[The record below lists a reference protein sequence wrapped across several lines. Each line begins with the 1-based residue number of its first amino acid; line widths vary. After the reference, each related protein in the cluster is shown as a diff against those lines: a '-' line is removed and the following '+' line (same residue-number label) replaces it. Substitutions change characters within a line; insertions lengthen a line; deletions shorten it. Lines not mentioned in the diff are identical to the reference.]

1 LDGAAKNFILNLDTH
16 GRHLFPFPYYIYI
29 CILPNFTDRSSQVTS
44 SAHHSARSYISF
56 DVRTKTNIWNG
67 RISPQ
72 PPSSS
77 SCSSS
82 SPPVRYHHAHKAITS
97 CMPCRL
103 VSRSIVFSHVHA
115 YAMSEGFS
123 DACNN
128 GHPSGAY
135 KGPCWP
141 LIKNEEC
148 SRVCIGENSDNLSGS
163 CNIAF
168 QCWCWT
174 GCDSKIAVAAAAT
187 PPPIQP

>member
-1 LDGAAKNFILNLDTH
+1 LDGAAKKILSSTWAHMDVIS
-16 GRHLFPFPYYIYI
+16 FPFHTIYI

-56 DVRTKTNIWNG
+56 DVRTKTNG
-67 RISPQ
+67 TEESLHSRHRRPLARH
-72 PPSSS
+72 PHR
-77 SCSSS
+77 
-82 SPPVRYHHAHKAITS
+82 RYGTTHKAITS
-97 CMPCRL
+97 RMPCRRL
-103 VSRSIVFSHVHA
+103 VSRSIVFSHVHG
-115 YAMSEGFS
+115 YTMSSEGFS

-174 GCDSKIAVAAAAT
+174 GCDSKIAVAPAAT